1 MTYTVGKITL
11 TKGSDLIKGISTRF
25 VDIAKVKKG
34 DLLYHKADGK
44 DTLLHVSEVI
54 DNTTLRL
61 AHIDGSAYKPVHN
74 HHQIAYGLVQD
85 FGEGL
90 TNELAVDLAELQ
102 RKWHK
107 REDELTGW
115 FASTEQ
121 QHTITNFTGEQT
133 QVPTPEGLKNLA
145 QVASNASEQLSQFE
159 QDIARNA
166 ASLSQV
172 SPKLD
177 EFDAN
182 VDRMALAHKEVND
195 KHADVVTKHGQV
207 ISAASKVDT
216 QAKQVATQSAQ
227 VAKDTWHTHL
237 DRQATDA
244 QAAATA
250 MLTRNAEEAE
260 QTTQTHLTESKQTA
274 AQVKSDSGKAQMAQ
288 AYTQALADK
297 VNTQHK
303 EVSEHSQAVSEHAFN
318 TKVAKKAVD
327 AQAAASS
334 MQLFNAELAADK
346 AGQFKSQTELL
357 KDQTAQLKS
366 QASDACEQAKAA
378 ALNATNAKELARAE
392 ATTAAQASTLAVE
405 EANKAQQSA
414 NVAAKITSD
423 FGAATIPE
431 SGKVPIALDDGQID
445 EQWINLERSMSHLV
459 NGVLHSNLN
468 RHEKAKAI
476 KSLNSQ
482 VVTLSRDLDSTKA
495 RVEEVANTP
504 NNALNRDFFDGVH
517 NKGASHELPVFNM
530 VERGWLSEASYQE
543 GMAEF
548 LRMNGGSGVVG
559 TRQYQADKGFEVGHR
574 VVDASYA
581 TLNIHNH
588 PNYKAMPGMAEIAAC
603 INGYYFRTRHN
614 DYRLMHSTP
623 GKYLQRMHSTAAQIP
638 AHVQAL
644 PTGCN
649 SDGSIDFNNTQAGYM
664 RDVKTQNPQDCVWE
678 LSYLE
683 CWIETFQDELN
694 DPTDSFRHSNDGA
707 KLKGIFDKGR
717 FLNYSGHKNRLENIP
732 YHPMRISF
740 VDDNGVPQYG
750 LLQFRISSM
759 PVATLAPRLGNS
771 GAKIIIGN
779 AASHYHSFD
788 AGLTSE
794 QVAQLKTGAVNEII
808 VRSSV
813 DHNHAHDIRITW
825 QNSQLVG
832 EDLHAS
838 HQHPVSIIY
847 GDASQLP
854 YNEEKALKG
863 IIDHTNRFKLV
874 KDLRSRARVGSNQ
887 ELMRSRMARF
897 ECVDLARLCEQLP
910 GLEGAGAVLE
920 EKYDQYGLKDVL
932 QNWQGGS
939 LNAAYYNRRY
949 RFARNDASGRVS
961 ANRGFNDPTLFSAK
975 TTHPQVVGGFSWMI
989 PLELILRTPRE
1000 HWNPYGCAYED
1011 RAKLGT
1017 EDANNGGTSADKA
1030 FSGIHDQHF
1039 YFGTPKALLTEQ
1051 VSGSDPADTA
1061 NTAWVKGS
1069 DGTPRLLYG
1078 NGIRVH
1084 DYDGHRQRFPVYP
1097 LYFDHSHDANQQ
1109 HWLRDNLK
1117 TLLKQAVSGTLTI
1130 NDIDEML

>member
-11 TKGSDLIKGISTRF
+11 AKGSDLVKGTSTRF
-25 VDIAKVKKG
+25 IDAAKVKKG
-34 DLLYHKADGK
+34 DLLYHQADSK
-44 DTLLHVSEVI
+44 DTLLQVAEVI

-61 AHIDGSAYKPVHN
+61 SHLDGSAYKPLHN
-74 HHQIAYGLVQD
+74 HRQIAYGLVQD

-90 TNELAVDLAELQ
+90 SNELAVDLADLQ

-115 FASTEQ
+115 FASDEH
-121 QHTITNFTGEQT
+121 QHIITNFTGEQT
-133 QVPTPEGLKNLA
+133 QVPTPKGLKNLA
-145 QVASNASEQLSQFE
+145 QVATDASEQLSQFE

-182 VDRMALAHKEVND
+182 VDRMALAHKEVSE
-195 KHADVVTKHGQV
+195 KHLDVVKKHEQV
-207 ISAASKVDT
+207 VNAATVVDEQT
-216 QAKQVATQSAQ
+216 KQVATQSVQ
-227 VAKDTWHTHL
+227 VAEDTWHTHL

-250 MLTRNAEEAE
+250 MLTRHAEEAE
-260 QTTQTHLTESKQTA
+260 QVTQAHLAESKHIA
-274 AQVKSDSGKAQMAQ
+274 VQVKNDSSKAQTAQ

-297 VNTQHK
+297 VSTQHK
-303 EVSEHSQAVSEHAFN
+303 AVSEHSQVVSEHAFN
-318 TKVAKKAVD
+318 TKMAKKAVD

-334 MQLFNAELAADK
+334 MQLFNAELASSA
-346 AGQFKSQTELL
+346 AERFKSQAELL
-357 KDQTAQLKS
+357 KDQTAQYTQ
-366 QASDACEQAKAA
+366 QADDACEQAKTAA
-378 ALNATNAKELARAE
+378 VNAGNAKDLAGAE
-392 ATTAAQASTLAVE
+392 ALIATQASSHAAE
-405 EANKAQQSA
+405 HASQAQQSA
-414 NVAAKITSD
+414 NLAAKITSD
-423 FGAATIPE
+423 YGATTIPE
-431 SGKVPIALDDGQID
+431 AGKVPIALDDGQID
-445 EQWINLERSMSHLV
+445 EQWLNLERSMSQLA
-459 NGVLHSNLN
+459 NGVLHNNLS
-468 RHEKAKAI
+468 RHEKGQLISNLKR
-476 KSLNSQ
+476 Q
-482 VVTLSRDLDSTKA
+482 VETLSKDLDNTKA

-504 NNALNRDFFDGVH
+504 DNSVNRDYFDGVH
-517 NKGASHELPVFNM
+517 SKNGSHELPVFNM
-530 VERGWLSEASYQE
+530 VERGWLSDASYQE

-548 LRMNGGSGVVG
+548 VRMNGGSGVVG

-614 DYRLMHSTP
+614 DYRLMHATP
-623 GKYLQRMHSTAAQIP
+623 GNYLARMHSTAAQIP

-649 SDGSIDFNNTQAGYM
+649 NDGSIDFNNTQAGYM
-664 RDVKTQNPQDCVWE
+664 RDVKTRNPQDCIWE

-707 KLKGIFDKGR
+707 RLKNIFDKGR
-717 FLNYSGHKNRLENIP
+717 YLNYSGHKNRLENIP

-740 VDDNGVPQYG
+740 VDENGVPQYG

-759 PVATLAPRLGNS
+759 PVATLAPRLGTS
-771 GAKIIIGN
+771 GAKVIIGN

-794 QVAQLKTGAVNEII
+794 QVEQLKTGAVNDII
-808 VRSSV
+808 VRSST
-813 DHNHAHDIRITW
+813 DFRHGHDIRITW

-838 HQHPVSIIY
+838 HQHPITIIY

-854 YNEEKALKG
+854 YDEEKALKG

-874 KDLRSRARVGSNQ
+874 KDLRSRARVGNNQ
-887 ELMRSRMARF
+887 KLMRSRMARF

-920 EKYDQYGLKDVL
+920 EKYDQYGLEDTL

-975 TTHPQVVGGFSWMI
+975 TSHPQVVGGFSWMI

-1000 HWNPYGCAYED
+1000 HWNPYGCETVENNQL
-1011 RAKLGT
+1011 RT
-1017 EDANNGGTSADKA
+1017 EDSNNGGTSADKA
-1030 FSGIHDQHF
+1030 YSGIHEQHF

-1061 NTAWVKGS
+1061 NTAWVKGA

-1097 LYFDHSHDANQQ
+1097 LYFEHSHDANQQ